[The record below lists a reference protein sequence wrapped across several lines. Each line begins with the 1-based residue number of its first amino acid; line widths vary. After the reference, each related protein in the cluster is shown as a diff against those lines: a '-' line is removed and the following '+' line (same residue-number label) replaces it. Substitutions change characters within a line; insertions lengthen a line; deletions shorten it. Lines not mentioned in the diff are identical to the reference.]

1 MAKQAAAPIERMA
14 GSHPHKGRQIA
25 LEILTFLLFL
35 LFSDYI
41 WFGNPFS

>member
-1 MAKQAAAPIERMA
+1 MLNRKKTTIPAYMDPWFWVKIMVFV
-14 GSHPHKGRQIA
+14 I
-25 LEILTFLLFL
+25 FLLFL